1 MSGIEYFRPSRL
13 VDLIHQN
20 TSSFGV
26 FHPGYRAV
34 RANGRFCAGT
44 FTPTPQAKAFSR
56 ALHLQD
62 DPVPVTSRF
71 SFGSGNVDDAP
82 NGVVAMATRF
92 YLPDGTYTNLLR
104 DTKKASDVNVEDYDA
119 IYFTGAVCHGPAGLL
134 EVTLDNGESLVK
146 GKNVTGFSWPE
157 EVAAQRADAVPF
169 SRQDALERRGAKYS
183 VADKP
188 FAAHVVTDGRL
199 ITGQNPASARA
210 IRGGRGHRTAGKVK
224 PSWPTTHSDESRVS

>member
-1 MSGIEYFRPSRL
+1 MVFPGTTPATDVCHWGHRPAGELIQRWSQVDADLTGREAFDAVTRVLLAQLIQKSVPDVSATAYFKPSQL

-20 TSSFGV
+20 TKSFGV

-34 RANGRFCAGT
+34 HANGRFYAGT
-44 FTPTPQAKAFSR
+44 FAPTPQAKTLAR

-119 IYFTGAVCHGPAGLL
+119 IYFTGAVCHGPGGLL

-146 GKNVTGFSWPE
+146 GKNVRRRTRGRGAAVGKAV
-157 EVAAQRADAVPF
+157 VAALQ
-169 SRQDALERRGAKYS
+169 ER
-183 VADKP
+183 
-188 FAAHVVTDGRL
+188 
-199 ITGQNPASARA
+199 
-210 IRGGRGHRTAGKVK
+210 
-224 PSWPTTHSDESRVS
+224 

>member
-20 TSSFGV
+20 TNSFGV

-34 RANGRFCAGT
+34 HANGRFYAGT

-62 DPVPVTSRF
+62 DPAPVTPRF
-71 SFGSGNVDDAP
+71 SF
-82 NGVVAMATRF
+82 
-92 YLPDGTYTNLLR
+92 GTYTNLRR

-119 IYFTGAVCHGPAGLL
+119 IYFTGAVRHGPAGLL

-157 EVAAQRADAVPF
+157 KVAAQRADAVPF
-169 SRQDALERRGAKYS
+169 SRQDAPERRGAKYS

-188 FAAHVVTDGRL
+188 FATHVVTDGRL
-199 ITGQNPASARA
+199 ITGQNPAGARA
-210 IRGGRGHRTAGKVK
+210 VGEAVVAALQER
-224 PSWPTTHSDESRVS
+224 

>member
-1 MSGIEYFRPSRL
+1 MM
-13 VDLIHQN
+13 
-20 TSSFGV
+20 TS
-26 FHPGYRAV
+26 HLQQDDCDAV
-34 RANGRFCAGT
+34 TRVLLAQT
-44 FTPTPQAKAFSR
+44 LSR

-62 DPVPVTSRF
+62 DRAPVTSRF

-92 YLPDGTYTNLLR
+92 YLPDGTYSNLLR
-104 DTKKASDVNVEDYDA
+104 NTKKASHVNVEDYDA

-157 EVAAQRADAVPF
+157 GVAAQCADAVPF
-169 SRQDALERRGAKYS
+169 SRQDALECRGARYS

-188 FAAHVVTDGRL
+188 FGTHVVTDGRL

>member
-20 TSSFGV
+20 TNSFGV

-34 RANGRFCAGT
+34 RANGRFYAGT

-82 NGVVAMATRF
+82 NGV
-92 YLPDGTYTNLLR
+92 
-104 DTKKASDVNVEDYDA
+104 
-119 IYFTGAVCHGPAGLL
+119 
-134 EVTLDNGESLVK
+134 
-146 GKNVTGFSWPE
+146 
-157 EVAAQRADAVPF
+157 
-169 SRQDALERRGAKYS
+169 
-183 VADKP
+183 
-188 FAAHVVTDGRL
+188 
-199 ITGQNPASARA
+199 
-210 IRGGRGHRTAGKVK
+210 
-224 PSWPTTHSDESRVS
+224 